1 MKKKILLLCAAGMS
15 TSLLVTKMIKAA
27 EEKNIQVKIEACP
40 VEKFNEKLKEFDIFL
55 LGPQVRFKQADLSN
69 TAAEYNK
76 KVEVINMVDYGTMN
90 GAKVLEAALKA
101 LDTK

>member
-1 MKKKILLLCAAGMS
+1 MEKKILLLCAAGMS

-40 VEKFNEKLKEFDIFL
+40 VEKFNEKLNEFDIFL
-55 LGPQVRFKQADLSN
+55 LGPQV
-69 TAAEYNK
+69 K

-101 LDTK
+101 LDAK